1 MSIKSNQSQY
11 NQETIE
17 AAAQAVSEATA
28 FLFTAGAGM
37 GVDSGLPDFRG
48 DSGFWK
54 AYPALFGR
62 SFSDMA
68 NPSWFDSDPR
78 LAWGFYGH
86 RLNLYRSVVPHNGFS
101 ILKKWAQDRPHFI
114 FTSNVDGQFQKA
126 GFSEESIHE
135 CHGSIHWLQHL
146 NPNIKGHEIWS
157 ASDLEVE
164 VNEQE
169 LRVVGDIPMRGGEVI
184 RPNILMF
191 GDWHWLEGRSAE
203 QDENF
208 SQWLDNTDTSKLVII
223 EAGAGTSIPSV
234 RNFSSRMK
242 RGCEG
247 TLIRINPRESMGGD
261 IQFDCGAQEALE
273 AIEAIL

>member
-1 MSIKSNQSQY
+1 MSIKINSPQY

-17 AAAQAVSEATA
+17 RAAVAISQATA

-48 DSGFWK
+48 DHGFWK
-54 AYPALFGR
+54 AYPSLYGY

-68 NPSWFDSDPR
+68 NPAWFDSDPR

-101 ILKKWAQDRPHFI
+101 ILKKWSKNRPYFI

-126 GFSEESIHE
+126 GFSETSIHE
-135 CHGSIHWLQHL
+135 CHGSIHWLQHR
-146 NPNIKGHEIWS
+146 NPNVKGRNIWS
-157 ASDLEVE
+157 AADLNV
-164 VNEQE
+164 VIDEQE
-169 LRVVGDIPMRGGEVI
+169 LRVTGAVPMRGGEVI

-191 GDWHWLEGRSAE
+191 GDWYWLEERSAKQE
-203 QDENF
+203 EYF
-208 SQWLDNTDTSKLVII
+208 SQWINNTDISKLVTI
-223 EAGAGTSIPSV
+223 EMGAGTSIPSV
-234 RNFSSRMK
+234 RNFSSRMN
-242 RGCEG
+242 RVSNG

-261 IQFDCGAQEALE
+261 IQFDCGALEALE
-273 AIEAIL
+273 AIEEIL

>member
-1 MSIKSNQSQY
+1 MTLKNEQRQY
-11 NQETIE
+11 DARTVEQ
-17 AAAQAVSEATA
+17 AAHAISEATA

-54 AYPALFGR
+54 AYPSLYGR

-68 NPSWFDSDPR
+68 NPTWFDSDPR

-86 RLNLYRSVVPHNGFS
+86 RLNLYRSVVPHEGFS
-101 ILKKWAQDRPHFI
+101 FLRRWASDRPHFI

-126 GFSEESIHE
+126 GFSEDFIHE
-135 CHGSIHWLQHL
+135 CHGSIHWLQYL
-146 NPNIKGHEIWS
+146 NPNIKGQEIWS
-157 ASDLEVE
+157 SSDIDVHVDEE
-164 VNEQE
+164 E
-169 LRVVGDIPMRGGEVI
+169 LRVVGDIPQRGGEVI

-203 QDENF
+203 QEERF
-208 SQWLDNTDTSKLVII
+208 SDWLEQTDTSKLVII
-223 EAGAGTSIPSV
+223 EVGAGTSIPSV

-242 RGCEG
+242 RGYDG
-247 TLIRINPRESMGGD
+247 TLIRINPREFMGGD
-261 IQFDCGAQEALE
+261 IQFDCGAKEALE
-273 AIEAIL
+273 AIENIL